1 MNENQLREIVENIK
15 ESADELI
22 QKGRENLDLVE
33 KGQLLGYAEALTIIK
48 DAISE
53 DNAAVVGL
61 DFDIDAEYLY

>member
-1 MNENQLREIVENIK
+1 MNENHLKEIVENIK

-48 DAISE
+48 DAISGN
-53 DNAAVVGL
+53 DAAAVGL
-61 DFDIDAEYLY
+61 DFDIDEQYLY